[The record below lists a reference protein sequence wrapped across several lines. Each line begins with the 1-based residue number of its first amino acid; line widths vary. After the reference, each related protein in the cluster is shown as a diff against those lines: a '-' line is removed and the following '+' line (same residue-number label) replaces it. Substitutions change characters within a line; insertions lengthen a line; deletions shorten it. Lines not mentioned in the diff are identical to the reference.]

1 MNAHGKA
8 LVLALLA
15 GVLAVSACARGDRT
29 MEQNE
34 AKRQSDATSVAAA
47 GMVSGPPAADYHKPS
62 DAELRKTLT
71 PMQYKVTQENGTEPP
86 LRNEYWNHH
95 EHGIYVDVVSGE
107 ALFNS
112 LDKFDSACGWPAFSE
127 PIEGA
132 QVVEKA
138 DRSLGMRRV
147 EVRSDKADSHLG
159 HVFTDGPKTRG
170 GLRYCINSAALR
182 FVPLA
187 EMKAQGYGA
196 YLKPFIEAG
205 LYDDKEDQVEMAQRE
220 TAVLAGGCFWGMEE
234 IIRNIEGVVD
244 TEVGYTGGTVKHPT
258 YEDLRSG
265 RSGHAEAI
273 RVVFNPEV
281 LSYEE
286 LLNWFFRMHDPTTL
300 NRQGNDRGSQ
310 YRSAIFYTSDE
321 QRQTAERVKKQV
333 DESGKWSRPVV
344 TEIVEATEFWPA
356 EDYHQD
362 YLLKNP
368 NGYTCHWIRE

>member
-107 ALFNS
+107 ALFSS

-205 LYDDKEDQVEMAQRE
+205 LYDDKADQAQTAQRE